1 MVELRQDQGAVLLP
15 VKVVP
20 GASRTR
26 LMGELDGRVKIAVAS
41 PPEGGK
47 ANQALISFLAGV
59 LDVKKKALTV
69 ETGRTSPTKTIRIDR
84 AQPDDV
90 RRALGLDRS

>member
-1 MVELRQDQGAVLLP
+1 MVELRQAHGAVLLP

-26 LMGELDGRVKIAVAS
+26 LLGELDGRVKIAVAS
-41 PPEGGK
+41 PPEGGQ
-47 ANQALISFLAGV
+47 ANQALIAFLARV
-59 LDVKKKALTV
+59 LGVKKQALTI
-69 ETGRTSPTKTIRIDR
+69 EAGRSSPIKTIRIDR